1 MSSKNTSN
9 NQDVATICLEE
20 ISVTQQ
26 SHEDAIIQLN
36 SKLDEV
42 MKLLDNSK
50 EKWPIEGETASHQF
64 RQLSNRSREE
74 QDNFMIRNQRMG
86 KLFEQDDDVTKK
98 VCLKVVEF
106 YGKLN
111 LTLPFNF
118 YRWLSSS
125 MKLILNIMPP

>member
-1 MSSKNTSN
+1 
-9 NQDVATICLEE
+9 
-20 ISVTQQ
+20 
-26 SHEDAIIQLN
+26 
-36 SKLDEV
+36 

-50 EKWPIEGETASHQF
+50 EKWPIEGEIASHQF

-111 LTLPFNF
+111 PIAFHGRLL
-118 YRWLSSS
+118 
-125 MKLILNIMPP
+125 